1 MSLRK
6 RSVVRWGQFMT
17 DRVVKATIS
26 DAALLEAIEA
36 GEERHGSMAEAVR
49 HALKETYAASREQNR
64 IARAHKELVDR
75 YGAGRIGLETAE
87 STLAQSQSIPK
98 DEVRSQL
105 LTPMQRTG
113 RIAIHQGLY
122 QVSVVIGDE

>member
-1 MSLRK
+1 MS
-6 RSVVRWGQFMT
+6 

-26 DAALLEAIEA
+26 DPALLEAIEA
-36 GEERHGSMAEAVR
+36 GEERHGSMAETVR
-49 HALKETYAASREQNR
+49 HALRETYGASEERNR
-64 IARAHKELVDR
+64 IARAHKELVER

-105 LTPMQRTG
+105 LTPMARTG

-122 QVSVVIGDE
+122 QVSVVIGDDT

>member
-1 MSLRK
+1 
-6 RSVVRWGQFMT
+6 MT

-105 LTPMQRTG
+105 LTPMARTG